1 MGIINSSKF
10 VDVTQ
15 IDCSGTFHVTL
26 SLTAEPD
33 ISSNP
38 TDIVLVLD
46 RSGSMEGEPLASLKL
61 GADTF
66 IDIIDETTD
75 GSHDGQIGGGS
86 HIGIVSFSTEATQDT
101 GLSTSVADL
110 KEAVDDLQADGF
122 TNHADGF
129 TKAIQLF
136 DPMSSNAKVIVMFT
150 DGKTTVGAPPLPVA
164 EAAKVMGIEI
174 YVIGLVG
181 DDGIDVGA
189 ITSWASQPT
198 AEHVAI
204 TPDASELEE
213 LFAQL
218 ARDISSPGAT
228 NIDIDEVVNPQFAI
242 VSVNPPT
249 KGTAMMLNAREIRW
263 QIQELGATEAETAVL
278 EFLVRFV
285 GQQSGLYPVNE
296 SITYTD
302 HEGNLVYFQ
311 NPEVTVDCGTIV
323 TPEPCP
329 EPINLVVGGCGD
341 SLVLDLGD
349 TYLDSLGRIV
359 QLDVTLKGVCP
370 GKRVALA
377 IVLTELDDKDEEH
390 QRGMKVI
397 TVPAHYESSCQ
408 DVLVKCVRFVLP
420 EDINEAGEPAGFQC
434 ADRRFRARV
443 LANYIDS
450 GFVCCD
456 GGMTAL

>member
-1 MGIINSSKF
+1 MGIIHSSKYA
-10 VDVTQ
+10 DAAQ

-33 ISSNP
+33 ISANP

-46 RSGSMEGEPLASLKL
+46 RSGSMEGEPLVHLKL

-66 IDIIDETTD
+66 IDILDETTD
-75 GSHDGQIGGGS
+75 GNQDGQIGGGS
-86 HIGIVSFSTEATQDT
+86 HIGIVSFAGEATQDT
-101 GLSTSVADL
+101 GLITSVADL
-110 KEAVDDLQADGF
+110 KAAVNALQADGF

-136 DPMSSNAKVIVMFT
+136 DPMSANARVIVMFT
-150 DGKTTVGAPPLPVA
+150 DGRTTVGAPPAPVA
-164 EAAKVMGIEI
+164 EAAKAMGIEI
-174 YVIGLVG
+174 YVIGLEG
-181 DDGIDVGA
+181 EDGIDVAA
-189 ITSWASQPT
+189 ITAWASQPSD
-198 AEHVAI
+198 EHVAI
-204 TPDASELEE
+204 TPDAAELEA

-218 ARDISSPGAT
+218 AKDISSPGAT
-228 NIDIDEVVNPQFAI
+228 DIVIDEVVNPQFTI

-249 KGTAMMLNAREIRW
+249 KGTAMMLNARELRW
-263 QIQELGATEAETAVL
+263 QMEELGGTDTETATL
-278 EFLVRFV
+278 EFLVQFV

-302 HEGNLVYFQ
+302 REGNQVYFQ

-323 TPEPCP
+323 RPEPCP
-329 EPINLVVGGCGD
+329 EPVNLVVEGCSD

-349 TYLDSLGRIV
+349 TYLDSLGRII
-359 QLDVTLKGVCP
+359 QLDVTLKGICP

-377 IVLTELDDKDEEH
+377 IVLTELDAEDQEH

-397 TVPAHYESSCQ
+397 TVPAHYEPACQ
-408 DVLVKCVRFVLP
+408 DVQVRCIRFVLP
-420 EDINEAGEPAGFQC
+420 EDINEAGEAAGFQC

-450 GFVCCD
+450 GFECCD
-456 GGMTAL
+456 GAAAVS